1 MKEWIRQAFES
12 AEERASDEEYKAY
25 EDAIGNDTDT
35 LLMSVAIRVGIE
47 RMEDLCGVELTSGQK
62 ETLAEFISA
71 LSMYSFH
78 LGYHKGMEAMR

>member
-1 MKEWIRQAFES
+1 MDKFVKQAFKD

-25 EDAIGNDTDT
+25 KDAIGNDTDT
-35 LLMSVAIRVGIE
+35 FLMAVVMRVGIE
-47 RMEDLCGVELTSGQK
+47 RMDDLCGVVLTKGQK